1 MHLYVCL
8 DTQKRNNLSFPREKS
23 NKLLILRDGK
33 VMKDYIVERV
43 LQSAAY
49 VISKQS
55 DGARLRFKIRC
66 VQIDGSQGPY
76 GAIGQNRRRLAQK
89 GESRA

>member
-1 MHLYVCL
+1 MFVLIRK
-8 DTQKRNNLSFPREKS
+8 KRNNLSFPREKS

-33 VMKDYIVERV
+33 GYERLYCGKGFAV
-43 LQSAAY
+43 GG
-49 VISKQS
+49 IRNCKQS